1 MIEEG
6 KFHDQVIGGTV
17 KVGLIILIGVPML
30 QRQMRIGVMSCQRMN
45 RYLGCNAKR
54 KQGQENA
61 CQQGPYDTIVS
72 QNSLKHRCKLA
83 HSVE

>member
-17 KVGLIILIGVPML
+17 KVGLIILIGVPIL
-30 QRQMRIGVMSCQRMN
+30 QRKVRIGVMGYQRVD
-45 RYLGCNAKR
+45 RYLGRDAKC

-61 CQQGPYDTIVS
+61 CQ
-72 QNSLKHRCKLA
+72 
-83 HSVE
+83 